1 MTLEIGFLFAL
12 LGAMVYLFLT
22 EKLPVDLTAFLA
34 LVVLIFAGYLE
45 PSEAFTGF
53 SSSAVITMLSVFM
66 VGAALLETGVAD
78 LIGGRIHKLVG
89 NSETRL
95 IVVLM
100 VVAGVMSAFMNNIAA
115 TAVLM
120 PAVATIGPRAGL
132 SPGRLFMPL
141 AFGAILGG
149 TTTLVGT
156 PPNILA
162 AGILAERGLEPF
174 ELFDFTP
181 LGLAILGLGVVF
193 MVTVGRKLL
202 PDREHHGPAQRESDD
217 LNQVYRLQERL
228 FSIRVPDGSP
238 LEGRT
243 LAETRLGNT
252 LGVKVVSIVHDGRKH
267 LAPDGST
274 RLHAGDVLFVDGSTE
289 NVREMLRLQ
298 GVKVRA
304 IEAEELP
311 AFEHGVV
318 GVRLRVAPESE
329 LVGKELREL
338 RFRDRFGLVVV
349 GIRRGEVLLRDH
361 LASAELR
368 RGDSV
373 LALGTSE
380 RIEELQGE
388 SDFTVEEVGLTAVQE
403 LRDRLSWIRIPED
416 SPLAGSSIRG
426 SRLGELV
433 GLTVAGIVRGGETRL
448 VVSAEEEIRVG
459 DRLLI
464 AGDPSGLM
472 TFLDLGEVK
481 LDAETEAS
489 DEAFESE
496 EVGMVEA
503 AIAPRSAAAG
513 RSLAELEFRDRY
525 GLLALALWRQ
535 GEAVHKDLA
544 HVVLRFGDALLLQG
558 PREKIRRLASEPD
571 FVVLSQADQA
581 ARRTRK
587 APAAFVGLL
596 LMIGLVASGWQPI
609 HVAAFAAAT
618 FVVLAGALTM
628 QEAYQAIEWKA
639 IFLVAAV
646 LPVGVAME
654 RTGAAQ
660 LLAESVSLAG
670 PLGPYA
676 VLAALVILASMLSQG
691 LDGAPAVVLLAPVVL
706 ETADKLGL
714 SPYPLMMGV
723 SLAASA
729 AFMTPFSHKAN
740 LLVMG
745 AGGYR
750 SADYLKVG
758 TPLTLLLFVLLVLLV
773 PVFFPFWA
781 PPDPHPTPPPSPPP
795 NPSPQGERGPDLGVG
810 TLDSWVGGGAL
821 SRCGRGLG

>member
-1 MTLEIGFLFAL
+1 MTLEIGILFAIL
-12 LGAMVYLFLT
+12 AAMVYLFLT

-34 LVVLIFAGYLE
+34 LVILIFGGYLE

-78 LIGGRIHKLVG
+78 LIGGRIHTIVG

-95 IVVLM
+95 IVTLM
-100 VVAGVMSAFMNNIAA
+100 VVAGVLSAFMNNIAA

-162 AGILAERGLEPF
+162 AEVLQERGLEPF
-174 ELFDFTP
+174 SLFDFTP
-181 LGLAILGLGVVF
+181 VGAAIMALGVLY
-193 MVTVGRKLL
+193 MITIGRKLL
-202 PDREHHGPAQRESDD
+202 PDREHHGQAPRVTDD
-217 LNQVYRLQERL
+217 LSQVYQLHERL
-228 FSIRVPDGSP
+228 FSIRVPDDSP
-238 LEGRT
+238 LDGRT

-252 LGVKVVSIVHDGRKH
+252 LGVKVVSVLHDGRKQ

-289 NVREMLRLQ
+289 DVSELLRLK
-298 GVKVRA
+298 GVKVRP
-304 IEAEELP
+304 IEARELP
-311 AFEHGVV
+311 VPEHGVI
-318 GVRLRVAPESE
+318 GVRMRVDPESD
-329 LVGKELREL
+329 LLGKGLREL

-349 GIRRGEVLLRDH
+349 GIRRGEELLRDH
-361 LASAELR
+361 LAEAELR
-368 RGDSV
+368 QDDEV

-380 RIEELQGE
+380 RIAELSSQ
-388 SDFTVEEVGLTAVQE
+388 SDFTVEEAGLSAVRE
-403 LRDRLSWIRIPED
+403 LNDRLSWIRIPEG
-416 SPLAGSSIRG
+416 SPLAGSSIRD
-426 SRLGELV
+426 SRLGELI
-433 GLTVAGIVRGGETRL
+433 GLTVAGVVRDGETRL
-448 VVSAEEEIRVG
+448 AVAADEEIRVG

-472 TFLDLGEVK
+472 SFLDLGAVE
-481 LDAETEAS
+481 LDTEAEPPE
-489 DEAFESE
+489 EALESA
-496 EVGMVEA
+496 EVGMVEVT
-503 AIAPRSAAAG
+503 IAPRSAAAG
-513 RSLAELEFRDRY
+513 RSLTELDFRERY

-535 GEAVHKDLA
+535 GQAVHKDLA
-544 HVVLRFGDALLLQG
+544 QVILRFGDALLLQG
-558 PREKIRRLASEPD
+558 PRDKIRRLASETD
-571 FVVLSQADQA
+571 FVVLSEAHQAV
-581 ARRTRK
+581 RRTRR
-587 APAAFVGLL
+587 APAAFAGLL

-628 QEAYQAIEWKA
+628 PEAYRAIEWRA

-660 LLAESVSLAG
+660 LLAQSVSLVD

-676 VLAALVILASMLSQG
+676 ILAALVVLASMLSQG

-706 ETADKLGL
+706 ETAANLDL

-750 SADYLKVG
+750 SSDYLKAG
-758 TPLTLLLFVLLVLLV
+758 TPLTIMIFVLLVLLV
-773 PVFFPFWA
+773 PVFFPF
-781 PPDPHPTPPPSPPP
+781 HP
-795 NPSPQGERGPDLGVG
+795 
-810 TLDSWVGGGAL
+810 
-821 SRCGRGLG
+821 